1 MLPLLLLLLPLL
13 LLPLLLLPPFLL
25 LLLLLRLRLLLL
37 PLLRHL
43 LLADQTLKSVPTMMF
58 FHGNAGTI
66 SDRLPNAKGLY
77 DACGCNVALVR
88 MLKMPA
94 YSFRK

>member
-1 MLPLLLLLLPLL
+1 
-13 LLPLLLLPPFLL
+13 
-25 LLLLLRLRLLLL
+25 
-37 PLLRHL
+37 
-43 LLADQTLKSVPTMMF
+43 MMF